1 MAKVLITGLDGF
13 TGRYLAKEL
22 TRFGHDVCGVV
33 RSKKANIPWRAHAC
47 DLLDREGL
55 THTLSAEK
63 PDAVVHLAA
72 IAFVQHGD
80 VGGIYQTNVVGTRNL
95 LEALELAGC
104 QPHSVLLASSAN
116 IYGNSER
123 EIIDENVPPAP
134 VNDYAISKYTMELVA
149 RMWSEKLPIIV
160 ARPFN
165 YTGAGQDDRFVLPKI
180 VHHFKEKAP
189 RIELGNL
196 HVVRDFSDVRSVVSA
211 YRRLIEG
218 DFAGRTF
225 NVCSGVGHS
234 LHDVL
239 AIMHDLTG
247 HAPEI
252 CVNPRFVRQNE
263 VFKLIG
269 NCAKLEHAVGKVE
282 AIPLKATLAWML
294 EHSPE

>member
-1 MAKVLITGLDGF
+1 
-13 TGRYLAKEL
+13 
-22 TRFGHDVCGVV
+22 
-33 RSKKANIPWRAHAC
+33 
-47 DLLDREGL
+47 
-55 THTLSAEK
+55 
-63 PDAVVHLAA
+63 
-72 IAFVQHGD
+72 
-80 VGGIYQTNVVGTRNL
+80 
-95 LEALELAGC
+95 
-104 QPHSVLLASSAN
+104 
-116 IYGNSER
+116 
-123 EIIDENVPPAP
+123 
-134 VNDYAISKYTMELVA
+134 
-149 RMWSEKLPIIV
+149 MWSEKLPIIV

-239 AIMHDLTG
+239 AIMQDLTG

-269 NCAKLEHAVGKVE
+269 NCAKLEHAVGNVE
-282 AIPLKATLAWML
+282 SIPLKATLAWML